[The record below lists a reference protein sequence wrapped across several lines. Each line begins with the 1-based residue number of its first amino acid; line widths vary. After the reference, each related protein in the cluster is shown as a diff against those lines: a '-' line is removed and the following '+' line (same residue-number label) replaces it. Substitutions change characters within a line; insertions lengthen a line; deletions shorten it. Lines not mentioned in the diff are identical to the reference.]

1 MGGLIT
7 VRPHST
13 HHLVQ
18 ADGWG
23 RVESVRSPAE
33 SGLRIDRG
41 FFVFRPEV
49 FEWLDPGEDMVDGLF
64 PRLVSR

>member
-1 MGGLIT
+1 VT
-7 VRPHST
+7 VV
-13 HHLVQ
+13 L
-18 ADGWG
+18 
-23 RVESVRSPAE
+23 
-33 SGLRIDRG
+33 

>member
-1 MGGLIT
+1 M
-7 VRPHST
+7 
-13 HHLVQ
+13 
-18 ADGWG
+18 
-23 RVESVRSPAE
+23 RSPAE